1 MSTFRTL
8 TAAGVAALALAGGAA
23 LTGSTAQAQDGD
35 GHRVPPRPAAKA
47 LVFGCS
53 GGETVAMSHKAS
65 DFQSVAAGATAQVE
79 GSQWSVQG
87 PNKGSDKVLVTF
99 ETFASTGGAGEL
111 STVGLYKNGVL
122 AKEGAKYLTYNG
134 EFDTAAVSFCAKVKQ
149 GISTF
154 ELRVTDGGGSATAL
168 YFPTV
173 TYERFQ

>member
-47 LVFGCS
+47 LTFSCT
-53 GGETVAMSHKAS
+53 GGESVAMSHKAS
-65 DFQSVAAGATAQVE
+65 DLQSVPAGTTAQVE

-87 PNKGSDKVLVTF
+87 PKKGSDKVLVSF
-99 ETFASTGGAGEL
+99 ESFAHSGGAGEL
-111 STVGLYKNGVL
+111 SSVGLYKNGALVT
-122 AKEGAKYLTYNG
+122 EGLKYFTYNG
-134 EFDTAAVSFCAKVKQ
+134 EYDTASASFCAKVKK

-154 ELRVTDGGGSATAL
+154 ELRVTDSGGNATTL

-173 TYERFQ
+173 TYQRFK